1 MITPSNSPGTKVIRI
16 PLTSSHLP
24 RGGAAGAL
32 CAILLRPGRGP
43 GLLASGRR
51 AIIAAEG
58 GVSMADGKY
67 FPSTKFEA
75 LAMLYVQ
82 SQDLREKTPA
92 EILNMYNTAYAEI
105 KKESAA
111 QNPIY

>member
-1 MITPSNSPGTKVIRI
+1 
-16 PLTSSHLP
+16 
-24 RGGAAGAL
+24 
-32 CAILLRPGRGP
+32 
-43 GLLASGRR
+43 
-51 AIIAAEG
+51 
-58 GVSMADGKY
+58 MADGKY